1 MLFVLFLGICHTLLV
16 TRFKNLCHTPMQ
28 GLYKRRRKWW
38 FSFNHEGMR
47 CRISTG
53 CENEADAINRAM
65 QILANPAEW
74 IGEGDRIGKLLDDF
88 LALKTLR
95 GVSAAWTTEEKTRL
109 NAFFRDWK
117 IKHPTDITPAK
128 ITQWMDGHWKRN
140 QDTGNSYRASL
151 ARFTRWLREHGHL
164 STDPC
169 EGIPRRK
176 AKMRVRK
183 RFLSK
188 DECRH
193 LLDFCTDPDL
203 RLCLYFGLHCG
214 LRKGE
219 VLQVAPHWLDLE
231 NGLLHVQASKDWQPK
246 DRDNRTIPLT
256 KEFLAFLRG
265 YGDREPY
272 IVRPDVVAGAGRY
285 RWDFR
290 RPFTDL
296 LDEVGIKCTFHDL
309 RRTFASQLVSSG
321 VSAYKV
327 ARWLG
332 DGMAVVEAHYGH
344 LIPNDEDINKA
355 WG

>member
-1 MLFVLFLGICHTLLV
+1 MTGVFKRGARYWFRFSWDGKQRFVNLGTDH
-16 TRFKNLCHTPMQ
+16 
-28 GLYKRRRKWW
+28 
-38 FSFNHEGMR
+38 
-47 CRISTG
+47 
-53 CENEADAINRAM
+53 EADAINQAM
-65 QILANPAEW
+65 RVLAAPAEW
-74 IGEGDRIGKLLDDF
+74 VAGADQVAQLLDRF
-88 LALKTLR
+88 LALKTAR
-95 GVSAAWTTEEKTRL
+95 GVSSAWTTEEKTRL

-117 IKHPTDITPAK
+117 IKHPTDISPAK
-128 ITQWMDGHWKRN
+128 VTQWMDLHWARN

-151 ARFTRWLREHGHL
+151 ARFTKWLREHGHI

-183 RFLSK
+183 RFLSR
-188 DECRH
+188 DECRRI
-193 LLDFCTDPDL
+193 LDFCTDPDL

-219 VLQVAPHWLDLE
+219 ALQVAPHWIDLQ

-256 KEFLAFLRG
+256 REFLEFLRPFAT
-265 YGDREPY
+265 REPF
-272 IVRPDVVAGAGRY
+272 IVRPDVVAGKSRY

-290 RPFTDL
+290 LPLTEL
-296 LDEVGIKCTFHDL
+296 LEEVGIKCTFHDL

-344 LIPNDEDINKA
+344 LVPNDEDINKA

>member
-1 MLFVLFLGICHTLLV
+1 MNGVFKRGKRFWFRFTWEGAQRFVNLGTDKEV
-16 TRFKNLCHTPMQ
+16 
-28 GLYKRRRKWW
+28 
-38 FSFNHEGMR
+38 
-47 CRISTG
+47 
-53 CENEADAINRAM
+53 DAITMAM
-65 QILANPAEW
+65 KVLENPAEW
-74 IGEGDRIGKLLDDF
+74 LTGADQVVNLLDRF

-95 GVSAAWTTEEKTRL
+95 GVSSAWTTEERTRL
-109 NAFFRDWK
+109 GAFFRDYK
-117 IKHPTDITPAK
+117 IRHASEITRSK
-128 ITQWMDGHWKRN
+128 VTQWMDSHWARN
-140 QDTGNSYRASL
+140 QDTGNSYLASL
-151 ARFTRWLREHGHL
+151 SRFTRWLKENGHI

-183 RFLSK
+183 RFLSRE
-188 DECRH
+188 ECRKV
-193 LLDFCTDPDL
+193 LDFCTDPDL
-203 RLCLYFGLHCG
+203 KMCLYFGIHCG

-219 VLQVAPHWLDLE
+219 VLQVAPHWIDLR
-231 NGLLHVQASKDWQPK
+231 NGLLHVQASKDWEPK

-256 KEFLAFLRG
+256 KEFLAFLHP
-265 YGDREPY
+265 YADREPY

-290 RPFTDL
+290 RPFNDL
-296 LDEVGIKCTFHDL
+296 LEEVEVKCTFHDL
-309 RRTFASQLVSSG
+309 RRTFASQLISSG

-344 LIPNDEDINKA
+344 LVPNDEDINKA

>member
-1 MLFVLFLGICHTLLV
+1 MTGVFKRGARYWFRFTWEGKQRFVNLGTDSEV
-16 TRFKNLCHTPMQ
+16 
-28 GLYKRRRKWW
+28 
-38 FSFNHEGMR
+38 
-47 CRISTG
+47 
-53 CENEADAINRAM
+53 DAINAAM
-65 QILANPAEW
+65 KVLADPAEW
-74 IGEGDRIGKLLDDF
+74 LTGADQVVSLLDRF

-95 GVSAAWTTEEKTRL
+95 GVSSAWTTEEKVRL
-109 NAFFRDWK
+109 NAFFRDYK
-117 IKHPTDITPAK
+117 IRHATEITRAK
-128 ITQWMDGHWKRN
+128 ITQWMDVHWARN

-151 ARFTRWLREHGHL
+151 ARFTKWLREHGHI

-183 RFLSK
+183 RFLSRE
-188 DECRH
+188 ECRH

-203 RLCLYFGLHCG
+203 KLCLYFGLHCG

-219 VLQVAPHWLDLE
+219 VLQVAPHWIDLR

-256 KEFLAFLRG
+256 REFLEFLRP
-265 YGDREPY
+265 YADREPY

-344 LIPNDEDINKA
+344 LIPNDEDVNKA
-355 WG
+355 WE